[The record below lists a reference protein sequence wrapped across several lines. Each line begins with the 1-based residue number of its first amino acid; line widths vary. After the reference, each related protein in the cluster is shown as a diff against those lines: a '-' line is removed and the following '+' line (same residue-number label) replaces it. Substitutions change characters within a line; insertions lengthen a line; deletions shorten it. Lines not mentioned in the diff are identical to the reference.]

1 MIPLRPRTPPR
12 LITLILLAATST
24 MTLNLIVPSLTN
36 IAADLQAD
44 YAVVSL
50 ALGGYLAVTA
60 LVEIAV
66 GPLSDRIGRRPVLLV
81 ALAVFA
87 LASLA
92 GAVAQTVETFLAAR
106 MLQAGVISGYVLSLA
121 IVRDT
126 NDGAEV
132 ARLLGKI
139 AMAMAVAPM
148 LGPMVGSLLD
158 AALGWR
164 AIFVLYGVIGVALL
178 SLVWVDLGETL
189 PAAGSAADARGRPG
203 IGALLRRPLF
213 WCYAACTTFSTG
225 AFYIFLAGA
234 PPIAARVFDVP
245 TAGLGVFV
253 GSITAGF
260 MTGSFLGGRLS
271 RYWPTPTVML
281 LGRIVACS
289 GLMAGM
295 AVLGAG
301 VVLPLLYFGS
311 TIFVGIGNGLT
322 MPNSNAGAMSVL
334 PRLAGSAA
342 GFTGGM
348 TLATGAVLTTAA
360 GALLDARPEPILLLV
375 LMFAASVA
383 GLLAALG
390 AVRLEGRQ
398 EDRR

>member
-1 MIPLRPRTPPR
+1 MIPFRASSPPH
-12 LITLILLAATST
+12 LTTLVLLAATST

-36 IAADLQAD
+36 IAVDLDAD
-44 YAVVSL
+44 YAVISL
-50 ALGGYLAVTA
+50 ALGGYLATTA
-60 LVEIAV
+60 LVEFSV
-66 GPLSDRIGRRPVLLV
+66 GPLSDRIGRRPVLLA
-81 ALAVFA
+81 ALSVFTV
-87 LASLA
+87 ASLA
-92 GAVAQTVETFLAAR
+92 GAVAQTAETFLAAR

-126 NDGAEV
+126 HDGAEV

-139 AMAMAVAPM
+139 AMAMAIAPM

-158 AALGWR
+158 ATLGWR
-164 AIFVLYGVIGVALL
+164 AIFLLYGAIGAALL
-178 SLVWVDLGETL
+178 CLVWVDLGETL
-189 PAAGSAADARGRPG
+189 LAREDPSERKRQGP
-203 IGALLRRPLF
+203 GALLRQPLF

-234 PPIAARVFDVP
+234 PPIAAQVFDVP

-271 RYWPTPTVML
+271 RRWSTATVML
-281 LGRIVACS
+281 AGRIVACA
-289 GLMAGM
+289 GLLTGM
-295 AVLGAG
+295 AVLASGI
-301 VVLPLLYFGS
+301 VVPLLYFGS

-348 TLATGAVLTTAA
+348 TLATGAVLTTAT
-360 GALLDARPEPILLLV
+360 GALIAERPVPILLLA
-375 LMFAASVA
+375 LMLAASFA
-383 GLLAALG
+383 GLLSAVAAI
-390 AVRLEGRQ
+390 RLE
-398 EDRR
+398 RRR

>member
-1 MIPLRPRTPPR
+1 MFPRRAGSPPH
-12 LITLILLAATST
+12 LITLVLLAATST

-44 YAVVSL
+44 YAVISL

-60 LVEIAV
+60 VVEFSV
-66 GPLSDRIGRRPVLLV
+66 GPLSDRIGRRPVLLA
-81 ALAVFA
+81 ALAVFTV
-87 LASLA
+87 ASLA
-92 GAVAQTVETFLAAR
+92 GAAAQTVETFLAAR
-106 MLQAGVISGYVLSLA
+106 MFQAGVITGYVLSLA

-126 NDGAEV
+126 HDGSEV

-139 AMAMAVAPM
+139 AMAMAIAPM
-148 LGPMVGSLLD
+148 LGPMLGSLLD

-164 AIFVLYGVIGVALL
+164 AIFLLYGMIGAALL
-178 SLVWVDLGETL
+178 CLVWADLGETL
-189 PAAGSAADARGRPG
+189 PPLEEARESARQGP
-203 IGALLRRPLF
+203 GALLRQPLF
-213 WCYAACTTFSTG
+213 WCHALCTTFSTG

-234 PPIAARVFDVP
+234 PPIAASVFDVP

-271 RYWPTPTVML
+271 RRWSTTTVML
-281 LGRIVACS
+281 AGRIVACS
-289 GLMAGM
+289 GLLAGM
-295 AVLGAG
+295 AVLASGT
-301 VVLPLLYFGS
+301 VVPLLYFGS

-348 TLATGAVLTTAA
+348 TLATGAFLTTATGILIA
-360 GALLDARPEPILLLV
+360 EWPTPMLLLA
-375 LMFAASVA
+375 LMLAASSA
-383 GLLAALG
+383 GLLAAL
-390 AVRLEGRQ
+390 AAIRLE
-398 EDRR
+398 RRR

>member
-1 MIPLRPRTPPR
+1 MIPFRASTPPH

-44 YAVVSL
+44 YAVISL
-50 ALGGYLAVTA
+50 ALGGYLATTA
-60 LVEIAV
+60 LVEFSV

-81 ALAVFA
+81 ALTVFT

-92 GAVAQTVETFLAAR
+92 GAVAQSVETFLAAR

-126 NDGAEV
+126 HDGSEV

-139 AMAMAVAPM
+139 AMAMAIAPM

-164 AIFVLYGVIGVALL
+164 AIFLLYGTIGAALL
-178 SLVWVDLGETL
+178 CLVWMDLGETL
-189 PAAGSAADARGRPG
+189 PGSDDAAARGHQGPG
-203 IGALLRRPLF
+203 DLLRQPLF

-234 PPIAARVFDVP
+234 PPIAARVFEIP
-245 TAGLGVFV
+245 TAGLGIFV

-271 RYWPTPTVML
+271 RRWATTRVML
-281 LGRIVACS
+281 VGRVVACV
-289 GLMAGM
+289 GLLAGM
-295 AVLGAG
+295 AVLSSEM
-301 VVLPLLYFGS
+301 VLPLLYFGS

-322 MPNSNAGAMSVL
+322 MPSSNAGAMSVL
-334 PRLAGSAA
+334 PRLAGTAA

-348 TLATGAVLTTAA
+348 TLAVGAVLTTGTGTLIA
-360 GALLDARPEPILLLV
+360 DRPEPMLLLA
-375 LMFAASVA
+375 LMFAASFA

-390 AVRLEGRQ
+390 AVRLE
-398 EDRR
+398 RRR

>member
-1 MIPLRPRTPPR
+1 MIPFRASTPPH
-12 LITLILLAATST
+12 LVTLILLAATST

-44 YAVVSL
+44 YAVISL
-50 ALGGYLAVTA
+50 ALGGYLATTA
-60 LVEIAV
+60 LVEFSV

-81 ALAVFA
+81 ALTVFT

-92 GAVAQTVETFLAAR
+92 GAVAQSVETFLAAR

-126 NDGAEV
+126 HDGSEV

-139 AMAMAVAPM
+139 AMAMAIAPM

-164 AIFVLYGVIGVALL
+164 AIFVLYGAIGAALL
-178 SLVWVDLGETL
+178 CLVWMDLGETL
-189 PAAGSAADARGRPG
+189 PGDDGSRDAALPG
-203 IGALLRRPLF
+203 PGALIRQPLF
-213 WCYAACTTFSTG
+213 WCYALCTTFSTG

-234 PPIAARVFDVP
+234 PPIAARVFEIP
-245 TAGLGVFV
+245 TAGLGIFV

-271 RYWPTPTVML
+271 CRWATTRVML
-281 LGRIVACS
+281 VGRLVACV
-289 GLMAGM
+289 GLLAGM
-295 AVLGAG
+295 AVLSSG

-322 MPNSNAGAMSVL
+322 MPSSNAGAMSVL
-334 PRLAGSAA
+334 PRLAGTAA

-348 TLATGAVLTTAA
+348 TLAVGAVLTTGT
-360 GALLDARPEPILLLV
+360 GALIADRPEPMLLLA
-375 LMFAASVA
+375 LMFAASFA

-390 AVRLEGRQ
+390 AIRLE
-398 EDRR
+398 RRR

>member
-1 MIPLRPRTPPR
+1 MIPFRASTPPH
-12 LITLILLAATST
+12 LVTLILLAATST

-44 YAVVSL
+44 YAVISL
-50 ALGGYLAVTA
+50 ALGGYLATTA
-60 LVEIAV
+60 LMEFSV

-81 ALAVFA
+81 ALTVFT

-92 GAVAQTVETFLAAR
+92 GAVAQSVETFLAAR

-126 NDGAEV
+126 HDGSEV

-139 AMAMAVAPM
+139 AMAMAIAPM

-164 AIFVLYGVIGVALL
+164 AIFLLYGAIGAALL
-178 SLVWVDLGETL
+178 CLVWMDLGETL
-189 PAAGSAADARGRPG
+189 PGSDDAAARGPQGPG
-203 IGALLRRPLF
+203 DLLRQPLF

-234 PPIAARVFDVP
+234 PPIAARVFEIP
-245 TAGLGVFV
+245 TAGLGIFV

-271 RYWPTPTVML
+271 RRWATTRVML
-281 LGRIVACS
+281 VGRVVACM
-289 GLMAGM
+289 GLLAGM
-295 AVLGAG
+295 AVLSSGM
-301 VVLPLLYFGS
+301 VLPLLYFGS

-322 MPNSNAGAMSVL
+322 MPSSNAGAMSVL
-334 PRLAGSAA
+334 PRLAGTAA

-348 TLATGAVLTTAA
+348 TLAVGAVLTTGM
-360 GALLDARPEPILLLV
+360 GALIADRPEPMLLLA
-375 LMFAASVA
+375 LMFAASFA

-390 AVRLEGRQ
+390 AIRLE
-398 EDRR
+398 RRR

>member
-1 MIPLRPRTPPR
+1 MIPFRASTPPH
-12 LITLILLAATST
+12 LVTLILLAATST

-44 YAVVSL
+44 YAVISL
-50 ALGGYLAVTA
+50 ALGGYLATTA
-60 LVEIAV
+60 LMEFSV

-81 ALAVFA
+81 ALTVFT

-92 GAVAQTVETFLAAR
+92 GAVAQSVETFLAAR

-126 NDGAEV
+126 HDGSEV

-139 AMAMAVAPM
+139 AMAMAIAPM

-164 AIFVLYGVIGVALL
+164 AIFLLYGAIGAALL
-178 SLVWVDLGETL
+178 CLVWMDLGETL
-189 PAAGSAADARGRPG
+189 PGSDDAAARGPQGPG
-203 IGALLRRPLF
+203 DLLRQPLF

-225 AFYIFLAGA
+225 AFYTFLAGA
-234 PPIAARVFDVP
+234 PPIAARVFEIP
-245 TAGLGVFV
+245 TAGLGIFV

-271 RYWPTPTVML
+271 RRWATTRVML
-281 LGRIVACS
+281 VGRVVACM
-289 GLMAGM
+289 GLLAGM
-295 AVLGAG
+295 AVLSSGM
-301 VVLPLLYFGS
+301 VLPLLYFGS

-322 MPNSNAGAMSVL
+322 MPSSNAGAMSVL
-334 PRLAGSAA
+334 PRLAGTAA

-348 TLATGAVLTTAA
+348 TLAVGAVLTTGM
-360 GALLDARPEPILLLV
+360 GALIADRPEPMLLLA
-375 LMFAASVA
+375 LMFAASFA

-390 AVRLEGRQ
+390 AIRLE
-398 EDRR
+398 RRR